1 MDSGL
6 ATVVAAL
13 IALVAGLAGGFIAG
27 KQQSTLEYQKWQRGR
42 ADDLAKEARLAVAEL
57 TKSLGA
63 ATHTMAWLTWT
74 ARNRPKHLTRQA
86 IQNYDE
92 EMHKLFPSI
101 SGSLSLVS
109 ALSEP
114 LYRQM
119 EPLVEKVYSLDE
131 QIALAATECIEQPEG
146 AADLL
151 GRYHAEVSSYTENLN
166 REVADILYGKGHKE
180 RSISP
185 NTSAPPDGQR
195 THVR

>member
-6 ATVVAAL
+6 AAVVAAL
-13 IALVAGLAGGFIAG
+13 IALVAGLAGGFLAG
-27 KQQSTLEYQKWQRGR
+27 KQQSSLEYQKWQRSR

-63 ATHTMAWLTWT
+63 ATHTMAWLTWM
-74 ARNRPKHLTRQA
+74 ARNRPKHLTKQS
-86 IQNYDE
+86 ILSYDE
-92 EMHKLFPSI
+92 EMHKLFPGL

-119 EPLVEKVYSLDE
+119 EPLVEKVYRLDE
-131 QIALAATECIEQPEG
+131 QIALAATECIEESEDG
-146 AADLL
+146 TELL
-151 GRYHAEVSSYTENLN
+151 GRYHEEVSSYTENLN
-166 REVADILYGKGHKE
+166 REVADIFYGKGAGE

-185 NTSAPPDGQR
+185 NPSAPPDGQR